1 MEISIVKSSIKSEE
15 SDALI
20 IGIFQKEFEDF
31 KSNLL
36 VNKLVDGYLSKLFDR
51 GEITGKQSEITLI
64 HTPDSFYK
72 NLKSEKIIIVG
83 LGNKDKFNHNIF
95 RQVIS
100 NLSNFCVRNKIL
112 NVITSLP
119 CDLYTSTKSF
129 EIFTAFSE
137 GLYLGKYSF
146 NKYKTKINN
155 KFEIKNIKIIS
166 PEKFPDVDKYINDGK
181 EFALAEC
188 FARDL
193 VNEPA
198 NVLSP
203 EKFSEFALEISKD
216 NRTECKIY
224 DSDQLNSLGM
234 GAFLGVAAGSER
246 APKLIHLNYE
256 GDKSNPKNNLWIIGK
271 TITFDT
277 GGISLKSPLGMSA
290 MKGDMG
296 GGAAVIAAFKSIC
309 KYNPKIN
316 INVILPATDNMPSGS
331 AQKPGDV
338 VTAMN
343 GMTIEVDN
351 TDAEGRLTIADAV
364 CFAKS
369 NDASIILDIAT
380 LTGAA
385 RVALGDGQSA
395 IFSNNKILLSMFL
408 KSSEITGE
416 SFWELPLDSVS
427 KKQNFSDIADIK
439 NTGGR
444 SAGTITA
451 AHFISEFVGD
461 IPWIHVDIAATS
473 ILSSSRSWYKKGATG
488 VTTRTIIRLILD
500 TLSVKKIIN
509 R

>member
-1 MEISIVKSSIKSEE
+1 MEFSTIKSSIETEK
-15 SDALI
+15 SDAI
-20 IGIFQKEFEDF
+20 ILGFFQKEFEKF
-31 KSNLL
+31 ESNLV
-36 VNKLVDGYLSKLFDR
+36 VNKLVDGYLNKLFDK
-51 GEITGKQSEITLI
+51 GEISGKQSEITLI

-72 NLKSEKIIIVG
+72 NIKSEKIIILG
-83 LGNKDKFNHNIF
+83 LGQRDKFNHNIF
-95 RQVIS
+95 REVIS
-100 NLSNFCVRNKIL
+100 KLSTFCVRNKIL
-112 NVITSLP
+112 QVITSLP
-119 CDLYTSTKSF
+119 CDLYNINKNF
-129 EIFTAFSE
+129 EIFSAFSE
-137 GLYLGKYSF
+137 GFYLGTYNF
-146 NKYKTKINN
+146 DKYKTKINN
-155 KFEIKNIKIIS
+155 KSEIKNINIIT
-166 PEKFPDVDKYINDGK
+166 PEQFPRVDNYINNGK

-216 NRTECKIY
+216 KRIECNVY
-224 DSDQLNSLGM
+224 DSNQINSFGM
-234 GAFLGVAAGSER
+234 GAFLGVASGSER
-246 APKLIHLNYE
+246 PPKLIHLIYE
-256 GDKSNPKNNLWIIGK
+256 GDKSNPENNIWIIGK

-296 GGAAVIAAFKSIC
+296 GGAAVISAFKSIC

-364 CFAKS
+364 CFAKN

-385 RVALGDGQSA
+385 RVALGEGQSA

-473 ILSSSRSWYKKGATG
+473 ILSSGRSWYKKGATG

>member
-1 MEISIVKSSIKSEE
+1 MEISIVKSSIKSET
-15 SDALI
+15 SDAVI
-20 IGIFQKEFEDF
+20 IGMFQKEFEVF
-31 KSNLL
+31 ESNLI
-36 VNKLVDGYLSKLFDR
+36 VNKLIDGYLAKLFDR

-72 NLKSEKIIIVG
+72 NIKSEKIIILG
-83 LGNKDKFNHNIF
+83 LGKKDKFNHNIF
-95 RQVIS
+95 RQIIS
-100 NLSNFCVRNKIL
+100 NLSNFCVKNKIL
-112 NVITSLP
+112 EVITSLP
-119 CDLYTSTKSF
+119 CDLYNCTKSF

-137 GLYLGKYSF
+137 GLYLGKYNF
-146 NKYKTKINN
+146 NKYKTKISN
-155 KFEIKNIKIIS
+155 KSEIKTIKIIS
-166 PEKFPDVDKYINDGK
+166 PEKFPDVYKYINDGK
-181 EFALAEC
+181 EFATAEC

-198 NVLSP
+198 NILSP
-203 EKFSEFALEISKD
+203 EKFSEYAIEISKD
-216 NRTECKIY
+216 KSIKCNVY
-224 DSDQLNSLGM
+224 DSDQINSLGM
-234 GAFLGVAAGSER
+234 GAFLGVTSGSDR
-246 APKLIHLNYE
+246 APKFIHLNYE

-277 GGISLKSPLGMSA
+277 GGISLKSPLGMSG

-296 GGAAVIAAFKSIC
+296 GGAAVISAFKSIY

-364 CFAKS
+364 CFAK
-369 NDASIILDIAT
+369 NNGASIILDIAT

-385 RVALGDGQSA
+385 RVALGEGQSA
-395 IFSNNKILLSMFL
+395 IFSNNKTLLSMFL